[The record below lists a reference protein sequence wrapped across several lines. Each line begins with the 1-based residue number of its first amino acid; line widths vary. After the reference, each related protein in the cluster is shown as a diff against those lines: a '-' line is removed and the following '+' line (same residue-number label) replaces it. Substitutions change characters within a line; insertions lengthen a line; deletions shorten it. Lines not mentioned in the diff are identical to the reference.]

1 MQFPIIIHIGDFQL
15 PLHVLLE
22 AVAFFAG
29 FRYYLYLRRKGG
41 DMFSSE
47 SRMFLIIGA
56 IFGALAGSRLV
67 GAMEQP
73 VLWWQSSHP
82 LLYLYAN
89 KTVLGGF
96 LGGIAGVEL
105 VKERMGEKRASGDL
119 FVFPMI
125 LALCIGR
132 LGCFSMG
139 VYEET
144 YGLPT
149 GLFTGM
155 DLGDGL
161 MRHPVALYE
170 IVFLF
175 LLWAT
180 LHRLLQC
187 GILANG
193 ALFKLFM
200 IAYLVFRL
208 LLDFIKPHYNYPI
221 GLSAIQIC
229 SLLGLLYYAP
239 FIVQPQKLMQTR
251 YART

>member
-1 MQFPIIIHIGDFQL
+1 MQFPLTIPIGGMQL
-15 PLHVLLE
+15 PLHAVLE
-22 AVAFFAG
+22 AAAFFTG
-29 FRYYLYLRRKGG
+29 FRYYLHLRRKQG
-41 DMFSSE
+41 DVFSSE
-47 SRMFLIIGA
+47 SRMFIIIGA
-56 IFGALAGSRLV
+56 IFGALLGSRIV
-67 GAMEQP
+67 GALEQP
-73 VLWWQSSHP
+73 ELWWQSANP

-105 VKERMGEKRASGDL
+105 AKKRMGERRASGDL

-149 GLFTGM
+149 QMPTGM
-155 DLGDGL
+155 NLGDGQL
-161 MRHPVALYE
+161 RHPVALYE
-170 IVFLF
+170 ILF
-175 LLWAT
+175 LLLLWVLLRNVQQTT
-180 LHRLLQC
+180 L
-187 GILANG
+187 LANG

-200 IAYLVFRL
+200 VLYLVFRFQ
-208 LLDFIKPHYNYPI
+208 LDFIKPHYSYPI

-239 FIVQPQKLMQTR
+239 FIVQPKKLLQPR